1 MAVQILGKYQLLEQ
15 IGQGGMATVFKAI
28 DPDTNSALAIK
39 VLNPFMAQD
48 PQFGKRFEREAEVVM
63 RLKHPNIVPTLDY
76 GVDKGYAYLVMPMLK
91 VGSLADRLR
100 EGPLTPLEGGRVVMQ
115 LSSALQLAHGQGV
128 VHRDVKPSNV
138 LLDDQGNALLSDF
151 GLARIHDASVSLTGS
166 ALLGTP
172 AYMSPEQARGEKVGP
187 ASDQYSLGV
196 ILYQLCTGHLPFEA
210 ETPMAVM
217 LKHINEP
224 VPPVRLKSP
233 NVPEVIERVIQK
245 ATAKKPEER
254 FESVT
259 ELNTAFQAALAHA
272 QNPFANPAPVVEVPP
287 SSIATPMP
295 PVGLMDPLTV
305 NVPQRKRNRLARLA
319 TVAALL
325 LLLFLACPLSGSPL
339 SEFLKGS
346 SGAADAS
353 ILSAEDLG
361 GPQLTALAGTIESL
375 STQLANSGDGT
386 QSPDQIQTAVMGTL
400 IADAGDDGLL
410 LDASGTPI
418 MILGTSTPG
427 PSPTATKTATPGPS
441 PTSSKTPT
449 PGPSPTAS
457 NTPTIT
463 YTPSPGPSPTA
474 TISPTP
480 TDTDTPEPS
489 PTATRTPTPSNTPT
503 ASYTP
508 NASISPTATKTP
520 TKTPTRTPTKTPTK
534 TPTPFTPFPS
544 MTPPPSSTPDTMA
557 PTVPAPTPDP
567 CMNIWFN
574 GGGVDGKEMWVDI
587 WNGNSVAIPIMW
599 IHVYWPAVNGVLEK
613 VKLNGVEIWVGADDP
628 IDAWITGANPLW
640 PGQNSITFTFEF
652 DAQPPP
658 GYWVEV
664 GFGGG
669 CNRSGGP

>member
-1 MAVQILGKYQLLEQ
+1 MAVQVLGKYQLLEQ

-28 DPDTNSALAIK
+28 DPGTNSALAIK
-39 VLNPFMAQD
+39 VLNPVMAQD

-76 GVDKGYAYLVMPMLK
+76 GVDKGYAYLVMPLLK
-91 VGSLADRLR
+91 VGSLADRLK
-100 EGPLTPLEGGRVVMQ
+100 EGPLTPLEGGRVITQ
-115 LSSALQLAHGQGV
+115 LSGALALAHGQGV

-138 LLDDQGNALLSDF
+138 LIDDQGNALLSDF

-172 AYMSPEQARGEKVGP
+172 AYMSPEQAKGEKVGP

-245 ATAKKPEER
+245 ATAKRPEER

-272 QNPFANPAPVVEVPP
+272 QNPFANPAPTIEVPP
-287 SSIATPMP
+287 SSIATPIP
-295 PVGLMDPLTV
+295 PAGLMDPLTV
-305 NVPQRKRNRLARLA
+305 NVPPRKRNRLTRLA
-319 TVAALL
+319 AVAALL

-339 SEFLKGS
+339 STLLQGS

-353 ILSAEDLG
+353 ILSAEDLS

-386 QSPDQIQTAVMGTL
+386 QSPEQIQTAVMGTL

-410 LDASGTPI
+410 LDPSGTPI

-427 PSPTATKTATPGPS
+427 PSPTPTKTSTPGPS
-441 PTSSKTPT
+441 PTASKTPT
-449 PGPSPTAS
+449 PGPSATAS

-463 YTPSPGPSPTA
+463 YTPSPGPSPTPSD
-474 TISPTP
+474 TPTP
-480 TDTDTPEPS
+480 TN
-489 PTATRTPTPSNTPT
+489 TAVPT
-503 ASYTP
+503 AS
-508 NASISPTATKTP
+508 PT
-520 TKTPTRTPTKTPTK
+520 
-534 TPTPFTPFPS
+534 
-544 MTPPPSSTPDTMA
+544 
-557 PTVPAPTPDP
+557 
-567 CMNIWFN
+567 
-574 GGGVDGKEMWVDI
+574 
-587 WNGNSVAIPIMW
+587 
-599 IHVYWPAVNGVLEK
+599 
-613 VKLNGVEIWVGADDP
+613 
-628 IDAWITGANPLW
+628 
-640 PGQNSITFTFEF
+640 
-652 DAQPPP
+652 
-658 GYWVEV
+658 
-664 GFGGG
+664 
-669 CNRSGGP
+669 